1 VHETLCYPNGIWSH
15 CGNSR
20 DQTNTGQ
27 CEGPGVAGTSGPGLW
42 VQSKFS
48 LANYIG
54 QQVRIRWIAESWEFD
69 CCSSSYFELGGTWAP
84 QPGDEGWWIDD
95 IKVTGVLSSIAQPPA
110 DDKAPGPAAC
120 PAIACNAGVGDG
132 GFTVDLVALDA
143 DNDGLVVGGE
153 TVTVSAASTLNPGGC
168 VGGGAQF
175 RFFKNGTTTPFLVQ
189 DWSSDPTYTDNPTA
203 DAIYSVQVRCST
215 FAACT
220 SNVSSVAGT
229 ENVAVYPGDGQDIV
243 LTLTHVLGT
252 ATTTIAWPARLQH
265 PLVSGYDLYTGSIA
279 TVGDAGQA
287 TLSGLACTFGNIPQ
301 AAVGSPISRTDTVN
315 PAVGTAKYFLAGH
328 SPLAAG
334 GQAALGRRSNGALR
348 AIPPVCP

>member
-1 VHETLCYPNGIWSH
+1 VFVWSH

-27 CEGPGVAGTSGPGLW
+27 CEGPGVPGTSGPGLW

-69 CCSSSYFELGGTWAP
+69 CCSSSYYELGGTWAP

-95 IKVTGVLSSIAQPPA
+95 IRVTGVLSSIAQPPA
-110 DDKAPGPAAC
+110 DTKTPGPAAC
-120 PAIACNAGVGDG
+120 PATACNPGVGDG
-132 GFTVDLVALDA
+132 GFTVDLVALDS

-175 RFFKNGTTTPFLVQ
+175 RFFKNGTTTPFMVQ
-189 DWSSDPTYTDNPTA
+189 DWSSDPTFTDNPTA
-203 DAIYSVQVRCST
+203 DATYSVQVRCST
-215 FAACT
+215 FLACI
-220 SNVSSVAGT
+220 SNVTSVAGT
-229 ENVAVYPGDGQDIV
+229 ENVAVYPGDGQDIL
-243 LTLTHVLGT
+243 LTLTHAAG
-252 ATTTIAWPARLQH
+252 TTTISWPARPQH
-265 PLVSGYDLYTGSIA
+265 PLVSGYDLYAGSIA
-279 TVGDAGQA
+279 SSGDAGQA
-287 TLSGLACTFGNIPQ
+287 TLTGLACMFGNIPQ
-301 AAVGSPISRTDTVN
+301 VAVGSPESRTDAVT
-315 PAVGTAKYFLAGH
+315 PALGTARYFLAGH

-348 AIPPVCP
+348 TLPPVCP